1 MRVWEGYR
9 WNFLRQ
15 KGKIK
20 VRLSYEKGTVKYLKR
35 KKKRKERSLAG
46 EILSWLLYLFI
57 ILAVIFLLLHFIGQK
72 KQVQGMSM
80 SPALDEGDSIIVDRL
95 SYRFRDPGRF
105 DVVVFQPR
113 FANEASYIKRVI
125 GLPGETV
132 QIVDGQVYI
141 NGQLLQGDM
150 GWEPIESAGLASD
163 PVILN
168 EDEYFVLGDNRNDS
182 SDSRVPSV
190 GNVAESSIIGRAWF
204 RIWPMSR
211 IGLIE

>member
-1 MRVWEGYR
+1 M
-9 WNFLRQ
+9 
-15 KGKIK
+15 
-20 VRLSYEKGTVKYLKR
+20 KYLKR